1 MLVAL
6 FAWLLPQQAAATFV
20 DDKSNY
26 SISLGGSNIV
36 YFEAPVYDTDGA
48 DTWIEEGKLLV
59 SVDGAAAYT
68 VFVWKS
74 EKNIDNDRKQLNC
87 DFSTDTE
94 GFFDIT
100 LGNTR
105 STARLTKSNGGNR
118 SLERNSDNKTFG
130 FSAEWVVPYNLLG
143 KKLTFSWDVTRNGNS
158 RSKEKVSGL
167 NSKTI
172 NMPAASAKLQ
182 PVVSMAMINPKNPSK
197 LELPWFLASD
207 SIVSAYYE
215 YYDADN
221 KYQKEEIKNTN
232 SGVIMLDANQPHRG
246 FRIVVSY
253 KDRGDKGSYL
263 IENQGSTM
271 QNVSVIHAP
280 IGLTATPLGDRKG
293 KVEVKWSVPYVDD
306 DDITP
311 TDFFEIQR
319 SMTGKEEDFVTIHQ
333 EFFSKTTK
341 RTSYTFIDST
351 LVESITPSM
360 LTDGGT
366 LDNLTYRVRRII
378 TQDWGW
384 KDNNCATSTR
394 CIIDNLHLLRI
405 ANYTAKWEDER
416 AYSVRVAW
424 DYADEYNAI
433 WDDRAQMMLRVIS
446 KNKAGQVV
454 DSITYTLDQNE
465 RNQRY
470 KIVNL
475 TRSCVTY
482 DIDMYVERGESP
494 INFVDQV
501 TPNFF
506 PIRSLSDWRTFISL
520 VENANGSD
528 VNARLYAD
536 ISTST
541 LASDAVGRE
550 NAPYRG
556 VFDGNGHTLTV
567 NYRNSPGHLAPF
579 RYVGNATIRNLR
591 TAGTITTDGKFA
603 AGLIVEMLAGSTVN
617 IENCRSSVTI
627 NSSVNGEA
635 TNGGFIASMN
645 GNVVIR
651 NSKFDG
657 SFEGT
662 SSSHNGGFVGWAN
675 SDSRLTIENSVFAPE
690 HITTKSGGCQ
700 TWARMAEGN
709 VKSSFVNCHATR
721 QYSSYI
727 VIRNSNDWSKFR
739 TMVEEAK
746 NQYDV
751 EAVLD
756 ADITVSDYVGGGEA
770 AYYRG
775 IFDGNGHTITFNRSG
790 FAEEHIAPFRYVG
803 GTTTI
808 RNLHTAGTISTS
820 KRVAAG
826 LISEILTGGTV
837 NIENCRSSVTINSSV
852 SGDGTNGGFVGGM
865 NGTVTI
871 RNCKFDGSFE
881 GANCSYNGGFVG
893 WVNSN
898 SSLTIAN
905 CVFDPDHLDTKF
917 EGCETWARKVD
928 HESAKVTVTNS
939 IAIQE
944 YSRSTI
950 IIRNAR
956 DWDQFIQM
964 VKESNNT
971 YWVDAI
977 LQADISVKKSVGFS
991 DAPWRGTLHGNGHT
1005 INIDIDSGNNSF
1017 AALFP
1022 QVYSVTITDLHVK
1035 GKVNGGMHSAG
1046 LIGGAISGDPTITL
1060 NHVRV
1065 SVEVNSTDRHAGG
1078 IIGHSNNA
1086 NVNMTDCLFDGKIN
1100 TNNAGNSYIGCI
1112 IGWSSSGGRWNI
1124 NRVYSYPS
1132 ARPQAKIIWFCV
1144 YYNGNTLPW
1153 GTNDRSFTITST
1165 EWNDWGVNHYD
1176 KTNQNEVVNLMNA
1189 RQTGT
1194 WQLVNNKAVPVM
1206 QTTEKNLTTSE
1217 LVDTLGGKDVWQVVD
1232 GKVVPVMRTTVQETT
1247 DNFYNK
1253 LGDTWKKEG
1262 YNIVPATT
1270 TVDEPKFATIT
1281 KPTLPDFYHKNMGTI
1296 DKQLLTQTRQSS
1308 VLLSW
1313 NTDGNPV
1320 DYFKV
1325 MRRNEGGSDSD
1336 WKEIAT
1342 DIDQLSYEDTSVS
1355 PLLKYEYK
1363 VIAVNDC
1370 EGISTTETDAKL
1382 GECKHTGRV
1391 EGYVRFN
1398 DGTGA
1403 PNIQVEIIANGDT
1416 VKVHTDESG
1425 FFEADELSY
1434 HNKTDITYNVSTV
1447 VRGGI
1452 EVMPTSASATFDAHS
1467 NNVALREFTIQNG
1480 KRFSGYVMYD
1490 GTSIPVKGANFKVD
1504 GQTVHDN
1511 TGDIYETDHDGSFS
1525 FRMLPGEHTIQVV
1538 MAGHTFTGEGY
1549 YKNKNK
1555 QNIND
1560 DIAGTYFYDA
1570 TKVKLTG
1577 RVVGGDDQGKLPLGN
1592 NLSTNNLGDSLTMV
1606 MTLEGD
1612 NTSWL
1617 VFDNL
1622 NPNRTR
1628 RDTTYVHPR
1637 GNGHQTAVTTERKR
1651 MVVQPDQATGEY
1663 ELMLPPVRWKVQQV
1677 YCKGYPTLFQEGQV
1691 SEVIDLTDC
1700 LTRRDTTYTGSYRDV
1715 DNKTIESPK
1724 ANYNAIYNRIY
1735 HSPVEVIYK
1744 QLSYD
1749 TFDYFGDKFYNATD
1763 LKGDSR
1769 QVPLAYANPN
1779 DTTKALYSFKYPVF
1793 SMERK
1798 YRIQVQVAE
1807 RYPYNNSTRYEKVDM
1822 VRLGGGYAYM
1832 QNGMKAGANKEP
1844 QKLDSLGQAIFTL
1857 QADQTTNLL
1866 TGTDALKTVTFTVER
1881 DGTTFE
1887 AEPLQGYVLNMFPIG
1902 ESQDIM
1908 AEGKPI
1914 LYDIL
1919 RDPPGTASSSTL
1931 AKGATLNH
1939 TYTMS
1944 LTISA
1949 GPLFTYKYGEKMQAV
1964 SASVVAPQGVGTA
1977 VGPISAADTSDGELG
1992 EFKYDAN
1999 GTKAFSYSMVV
2010 GNNISTSGDPSMVG
2024 ADADLYIGTVQN
2036 AVVTPMST
2044 IRAVTDSMWN
2054 EIKARAVQEEM
2065 VSEVGKNAK
2074 SGTVVYIAGGKNEKG
2089 DTLHLIRDVAL
2100 GYGPKV
2106 QSQFIYSQKQ
2116 LLTQIIPDKAKEIID
2131 MMYLGTKA
2139 EAQAIA
2145 DKTQRPVYLS
2155 LRQPTDSTFAVVNRE
2170 VKGHAYNTVIDK
2182 AEDRINY
2189 LVVLPKNKTEQ
2200 DFSDEVLEK
2209 YQTIKAWMQ
2218 MIAQNEGEKLNA
2230 NNLLANYDIAGAQ
2243 GVNYSETFGTN
2254 FTNTWGHHFPIADEV
2269 DYFGPGSSHVA
2280 AAGSIGL
2287 TIASGILLSLAEMKT
2302 YTTPSVSGMS
2312 FNADPG
2318 YGYKSSVTFAGKM
2331 FQWTLAPVVA
2341 YATIGND
2348 ANAKAYNR
2356 TESFTIAADPNSRL
2370 NVDVYRVTAST
2381 GDVSTTVKPENVFT
2395 NDNFN
2400 NLYDEVIKQVGK
2412 GVKADQ
2418 IMGPRG
2424 FVFRTRGGATQN
2436 PWEDERK
2443 TKMYD
2448 PGTVLDARTL
2458 KINNPTI
2465 RLDKQSVSG
2474 VSVNDAA
2481 RFTIYLANES
2491 EKPDLADKP
2500 GAFTL
2505 FAVDQANPL
2514 GAKLTVD
2521 GQPLT
2526 TGGMNVTV
2534 MPGMTTQL
2542 QLEVR
2547 AGQGFDYEG
2556 LTIGVMSPTDPGNAL
2571 ARTTFDVHF
2580 LREAGGVTI
2589 ATPGDKWVLNTDA
2602 EKSADRGWY
2611 IPVTINGFDRHQH
2624 NFDHIE
2630 FQYKE
2635 SQRGDDSWV
2644 NLCSFYA
2651 DSTLM
2656 AKANGV
2662 RRLMKENENIV
2673 TEFYGEGW
2681 ETEKNYDLRAVVFCR
2696 NGSEFLTTPSKVI
2709 SGVKDTRRPKLFG
2722 APEPKNGILT
2732 SADDIVFNFSED
2744 IEYNN
2749 LSAITN
2755 FEVRG
2760 EVNNNDIS
2768 ENVSVQFTG
2777 KSSVETEAKR
2787 NFSGKDLTID
2797 LMVKPDTLAGR
2808 DMPLFSHG
2816 TSGQKLQLWVTK
2828 DFRLKGVVNGQE
2840 FTSDSTI
2847 AKNSFTQVAMVL
2859 NQTDST
2865 VSFYNGG
2872 VQLGRTHKLTSLY
2885 KGTGPLIYGRTNDSN
2900 LSDRQYYQGRM
2911 MEARL
2916 WYSAMNGGLIGT
2928 TYGYRR
2934 LSGYEKNLVDYYP
2947 MNEGSGEYVLD
2958 HTQGAN
2964 AKLIEASWAVPRG
2977 YSLGLKKETGGVRLT
2992 QDALNRT
2999 NNQDYTLMF
3008 WFRTDAD
3015 GRGTLL
3021 SNGRGLKE
3029 DIGAQNQFHIGFE
3042 GDKLMYRSNG
3052 FAAEVEGNWSDNKW
3066 HHYAMTV
3073 NRGRNEV
3080 NIYMDKLQR
3089 ATFAADSLGG
3099 ISGGYPMIGG
3109 SRYDVFNA
3117 KDSLETRD
3125 GTTPLKGNF
3134 DELLFFEQALPP
3146 TLIDTYSTKSPQGDE
3161 YGLMT
3166 FLGFER
3172 QERQKNNDIEMVPYL
3187 YSKKIYLDDKRE
3199 PRYQLD
3205 SLTKQPT
3212 GILVRDYVFA
3222 DASSVV
3228 EKYIDN
3234 ENAAPVVPYEE
3245 VKNLKFSFISKDNQ
3259 LLVELEEPAAK
3270 LNHCSVYVTVRDVED
3285 KNGNRMA
3292 SPQTASFLVSNSSL
3306 EWLLNKMDY
3315 TVSYGIGGKLD
3326 LMFYNYSS
3334 SKHTY
3339 KIENCP
3345 KWLTLSSYSDALAP
3359 QTLANVEAVISKDL
3373 NVGTYNEIIY
3383 LTDEDGI
3390 TEPFYLN
3397 LTVEGKQPE
3406 WTKSLN
3412 GDLLQYSMSIS
3423 GQVYLNNEIDTDTR
3437 DIVGVFDDEN
3447 VCHGFANISYSTQA
3461 GGGGLYLTVYD
3472 NVEKGRNLN
3481 FRLWQY
3487 STGRELVL
3495 TTTDS
3500 IKFVKSAIMG
3510 TDTPVRFNGSNAFIQ
3525 NISLEKGWN
3534 WVSFNVGGGEAF
3546 KLNELLDKL
3555 TWSVGDVMTDL
3566 NGGSTLFYNQ
3576 DGKWMATPG
3585 SKDMKLAPQ
3594 KAYGIKVDKPMNFP
3608 MAGNVISSE
3617 EGRTINVQP
3626 GWNGIGYTP
3635 TVNLTVETALSD
3647 YYDSA
3652 EPGDVIK
3659 SHTEFAYF
3667 TKTAGTGRWRGN
3679 LQYMKPGEGYMMLR
3693 KSDKPAVFVYP
3704 FYEPGSVFFDTSAY
3718 VSSVAPLRLTRSTM
3732 TVSAVIEGFEPEPG
3746 DVLVA
3751 YAGSEKC
3758 GEAVIGDSRLTR
3770 AEGGDEEPLYL
3781 NINGTQS
3788 ESVWFAVERDGEM
3801 VASTKE
3807 MMKFIPDAVVG
3818 SPDQPTAINFAQ
3830 ADDEADEWYSVSGA
3844 KLGGRPATK
3853 GVYIHNGKKI
3863 IIK

>member
-1 MLVAL
+1 MQQISDILRGRSWLMLLAL
-6 FAWLLPQQAAATFV
+6 LIWLAPQRASATYV

-26 SISLGGSNIV
+26 SVSLGGSNIV

-59 SVDGAAAYT
+59 SVDGGSAYT
-68 VFVWKS
+68 VFTWKS
-74 EKNIDNDRKQLNC
+74 ETNIDNDHTELACEFN
-87 DFSTDTE
+87 TTTE

-105 STARLTKSNGGNR
+105 NTYRLTKHNGGNR
-118 SLERNSDNKTFG
+118 SLVRNSDNKTFS

-143 KKLTFSWDVTRNGNS
+143 KKLVFSWDVTRNGNS
-158 RSKEKVSGL
+158 RTKEKVSGL
-167 NSKTI
+167 NPKTI
-172 NMPAASAKLQ
+172 NMPAPSAKLQ
-182 PVVSMAMINPKNPSK
+182 PVVSAAMINPKNPSK
-197 LELPWFLASD
+197 LELPWYLASD
-207 SIVSAYYE
+207 SITSAYYE
-215 YYDADN
+215 YYDASN
-221 KYQKEEIKNTN
+221 KYQKEIISNTN
-232 SGVIMLDANQPHRG
+232 SGVIMLDANQPHRN
-246 FRIVVSY
+246 FRLVASY
-253 KDRGDKGSYL
+253 KERGDKGSYL
-263 IENQGSTM
+263 IENQGSTK

-293 KVEVKWSVPYVDD
+293 KVELKWSVPYVDD
-306 DDITP
+306 EDITP

-319 SMTGKEEDFVTIHQ
+319 SITGKEKDFVTIHQ

-341 RTSYTFIDST
+341 KSSYTFVDST
-351 LVESITPSM
+351 LIEALTSSM
-360 LTDGGT
+360 LKNGGT
-366 LDNLTYRVRRII
+366 LDSLTYRVRRTI

-394 CIIDNLHLLRI
+394 CIVDNLHLLRI
-405 ANYTAKWEDER
+405 ASYTAKWEDER

-424 DYADEYNAI
+424 QYADEYNAI
-433 WDDRAQMMLRVIS
+433 WDERAQMVLRVVS
-446 KNKAGQVV
+446 KNKAGHVV
-454 DSITYTLDQNE
+454 DSLTYVLDQNE

-501 TPNFF
+501 SSYYY
-506 PIRSLSDWRTFISL
+506 PIRSASDWRTFISL
-520 VENANGSD
+520 VENANGKD

-579 RYVGNATIRNLR
+579 RYVGNATIRNLH

-662 SSSHNGGFVGWAN
+662 SSSHNGGFVGWVN
-675 SDSRLTIENSVFAPE
+675 GGSNLIIENSVFAPE

-727 VIRNSNDWSKFR
+727 VIRNSDDWSKFR

-751 EAVLD
+751 DAVLD

-770 AYYRG
+770 AFYRG
-775 IFDGNGHTITFNRSG
+775 IFDGNGHTITFNKSG
-790 FAEEHIAPFRYVG
+790 FTDNYLGLFRYTG
-803 GTTTI
+803 NATI
-808 RNLHTAGTISTS
+808 KNLHVRGTIKTTGQYTG
-820 KRVAAG
+820 G
-826 LISEILTGGTV
+826 LIGNAFDGYQV
-837 NIENCRSSVTINSSV
+837 NIENCRSSVTINSTKF
-852 SGDGTNGGFVGGM
+852 TNGGFISRLGERS
-865 NGTVTI
+865 TATI
-871 RNCKFDGSFE
+871 RNSKFDGSFE
-881 GANCSYNGGFVG
+881 GAESHHNGGFIG
-893 WVNSN
+893 YCQDNSTA
-898 SSLTIAN
+898 TIEN
-905 CVFDPDHLDTKF
+905 CLFEPDHLDTKF
-917 EGCETWARKVD
+917 DNCETWARKS
-928 HESAKVTVTNS
+928 ESAVVTVKNS
-939 IAIQE
+939 HAMSY
-944 YSRSTI
+944 YSPSGI
-950 IIRNAR
+950 IIRSDS
-956 DWDQFIQM
+956 DWDKFVQL
-964 VKESNNT
+964 VKDAKNK
-971 YWVDAI
+971 YYVDAI
-977 LQADISVKKSVGFS
+977 LRADISVKKSVGFM
-991 DAPWRGTLHGNGHT
+991 DAPWWGTLNGNGHT
-1005 INIDIDSGNNSF
+1005 INIDIDSGDNAY

-1022 QVYSVTITDLHVK
+1022 VVWHATINDLHVT
-1035 GKVNGGMHSAG
+1035 GKVNGGMYSAG
-1046 LIGGAISGDPTITL
+1046 LIGGAYGTPTITL
-1060 NHVRV
+1060 NRVWV
-1065 SVEVNSTDRHAGG
+1065 SVETTSNRTHAGG
-1078 IIGHSNNA
+1078 IIGYSNNA
-1086 NVNMTDCLFDGKIN
+1086 LVNMNDCLFDGKAN
-1100 TNNAGNSYIGCI
+1100 TNNADNSYAGEI
-1112 IGWSSSGGRWNI
+1112 IGWSNGGSWFLK
-1124 NRVYSYPS
+1124 RVYDNGWPK
-1132 ARPQAKIIWFCV
+1132 AHWMFFCLD
-1144 YYNGNTLPW
+1144 NGSSW
-1153 GTNDRSFTITST
+1153 GTNNGSYTVTRHGWSNVDQHNKSDQS
-1165 EWNDWGVNHYD
+1165 
-1176 KTNQNEVVNLMNA
+1176 EVVNLMNG
-1189 RQTGT
+1189 RQAGT
-1194 WQLVNNKAVPVM
+1194 WHLVDNKAVPVM
-1206 QTTEKNLTTSE
+1206 NSTKALTAAE

-1232 GKVVPVMRTTVQETT
+1232 GKVVPVMRTTVQETA

-1270 TVDEPKFATIT
+1270 RMAEPNYATIT
-1281 KPTLPDFYHKNMGTI
+1281 KPTLPDFYHENTGTI
-1296 DKQLLTQTRQSS
+1296 EKQLMTTTRQSS

-1313 NTDGNPV
+1313 NTDGNPI

-1325 MRRNEGGSDSD
+1325 MRRNEGGSDND

-1342 DIDQLSYEDTSVS
+1342 NLDQLSYEDATVS

-1363 VIAVNDC
+1363 VLAVNDC
-1370 EGISTTETDAKL
+1370 EGISTTETDVRL

-1467 NNVALREFTIQNG
+1467 NNVTLREFTIQNG

-1504 GQTVHDN
+1504 GQTIHTN
-1511 TGDIYETDHDGSFS
+1511 TGDIYESDHDGSFS
-1525 FRMLPGEHTIQVV
+1525 FRMLPGEHTIQVA
-1538 MAGHTFTGEGY
+1538 MPGHTFTGDGY
-1549 YKNKNK
+1549 YKNKNM

-1570 TKVKLTG
+1570 TKVKLAG
-1577 RVVGGDDQGKLPLGN
+1577 RVVGGNDQGRMPLDN

-1606 MTLEGD
+1606 LTLEGD

-1637 GNGHQTAVTTERKR
+1637 GNGHKTEVTTERKR
-1651 MVVQPDQATGEY
+1651 MVVQPDPKTGEY
-1663 ELMLPPVRWKVQQV
+1663 MLMLPPVRWKVQQV

-1691 SEVIDLTDC
+1691 SEVVDLTDC
-1700 LTRRDTTYTGSYRDV
+1700 LTRRDTTYAGNYKDV
-1715 DNKTIESPK
+1715 DSKMVENPK
-1724 ANYNAIYNRIY
+1724 ASYNAVYNRIY

-1744 QLSYD
+1744 QLTYD
-1749 TFDYFGDKFYNATD
+1749 TFDYLGDKFYMATD
-1763 LKGDSR
+1763 LKGDGR
-1769 QVPLAYANPN
+1769 QVPLAYRNPK
-1779 DTTKALYSFKYPVF
+1779 DTTKALYSFGYPVF

-1832 QNGMKAGANKEP
+1832 QNGMKAGAAKEP
-1844 QKLDSLGQAIFTL
+1844 LQLDSLGQAIFTL
-1857 QADQTTNLL
+1857 QADQTTKLL
-1866 TGTDALKTVTFTVER
+1866 TGEDALKTVTFTVER

-1887 AEPLQGYVLNMFPIG
+1887 AKPLRGYVLNMFPIG
-1902 ESQDIM
+1902 KSQDIM

-1914 LYDIL
+1914 LFDIL
-1919 RDPPGTASSSTL
+1919 RDPPGAASSSTL

-1949 GPLFTYKYGEKMQAV
+1949 GPLFTYKYGEKMQTV
-1964 SASVVAPQGVGTA
+1964 SASVVAPNGIGTA

-1999 GTKAFSYSMVV
+1999 GTKAFSYSMNVSH
-2010 GNNISTSGDPSMVG
+2010 NISTSGDPSMVG

-2054 EIKARAVQEEM
+2054 EIKARAVQDKM
-2065 VSEVGKNAK
+2065 VSEVGKELS
-2074 SGTVVYIAGGKNEKG
+2074 SGSVVYIAGGKNEKG

-2106 QSQFIYSQKQ
+2106 QSQFVYSQKQ
-2116 LLTQIIPDKAKEIID
+2116 LLEQIIPDKAREIVD
-2131 MMYLGTKA
+2131 MMYLGTK
-2139 EAQAIA
+2139 EQAQAIA
-2145 DKTQRPVYLS
+2145 DKTQQPVYLS
-2155 LRQPTDSTFAVVNRE
+2155 LRQPTDSAFAVANRMVE
-2170 VKGHAYNTVIDK
+2170 DHAYNTTIDK
-2182 AEDRINY
+2182 AEKRINY
-2189 LVVLPKNKTEQ
+2189 LVVLPTGKTEQ

-2209 YQTIKAWMQ
+2209 YQTIKAWME
-2218 MIAQNEGEKLNA
+2218 MISQNEGEKLNA

-2243 GVNYSETFGTN
+2243 GVNYSETFDTN
-2254 FTNTWGHHFPIADEV
+2254 FTNTWGHHFPIADEA

-2312 FNADPG
+2312 YNADPG

-2341 YATIGND
+2341 YSTIGNN
-2348 ANAKAYNR
+2348 ANTKAYNR
-2356 TESFTIAADPNSRL
+2356 TTSFTIAADPSSRL
-2370 NVDVYRVTAST
+2370 NVDVYRVSAST
-2381 GDVSTTVKPENVFT
+2381 GDATATVRADNVFT

-2412 GVKADQ
+2412 EVKADQ

-2443 TKMYD
+2443 THFYD

-2474 VSVNDAA
+2474 VSISDAA

-2491 EKPDLADKP
+2491 EKPDMADKP

-2505 FAVDQANPL
+2505 FAVDQANPH

-2526 TGGMNVTV
+2526 TGGMSVTI
-2534 MPGMTTQL
+2534 MPGVTTQL

-2556 LTIGVMSPTDPGNAL
+2556 LTIGVMSPTDAANAVD
-2571 ARTTFDVHF
+2571 RTSFDVHF
-2580 LREAGGVTI
+2580 LREAGGATI
-2589 ATPGDKWVLNTDA
+2589 SAPGDKWVLNTEAQKDS
-2602 EKSADRGWY
+2602 KRGWY

-2635 SQRGDDSWV
+2635 SQRGDDAWT
-2644 NLCSFYA
+2644 NACSFYA

-2662 RRLMKENENIV
+2662 RKLMKENENIV

-2681 ETEKNYDLRAVVFCR
+2681 ETEKSYDLRAVVFCR
-2696 NGSEFLTTPSKVI
+2696 NGSEFLTTSSKIV
-2709 SGVKDTRRPKLFG
+2709 SGIKDTRRPQLFG
-2722 APEPKNGILT
+2722 TPEPKSGILT
-2732 SADDIVFNFSED
+2732 PADDIVFNFSED

-2760 EVNNNDIS
+2760 EVNNSDLS
-2768 ENVSVQFTG
+2768 TNVSVQFTG

-2787 NFSGKDLTID
+2787 NFSGKDVTID
-2797 LMVKPDTLAGR
+2797 LMVRPDTTARR

-2816 TSGQKLQLWVTK
+2816 TNGQTLQLWVTK
-2828 DFRLKGVVNGQE
+2828 DFKLKAVVNKQE
-2840 FTSDSTI
+2840 FVSDSTI
-2847 AKNSFTQVAMVL
+2847 AKSSFTQVAMVL
-2859 NQTDST
+2859 NQTDNT
-2865 VSFYNGG
+2865 VTFYNGG
-2872 VQLGRTHKLTSLY
+2872 VQLGKVHHLTASY
-2885 KGTGPLIYGRTNDSN
+2885 TGTGPLIYGRTNDI
-2900 LSDRQYYQGRM
+2900 DRNASQFYQGRM
-2911 MEARL
+2911 MECRL
-2916 WYSAMNGGLIGT
+2916 WYSAMSGGLIGT

-2934 LSGYEKNLVDYYP
+2934 LSGYEKDLVDYYP
-2947 MNEGSGEYVLD
+2947 MNEGSGKYVVD
-2958 HTQGAN
+2958 RTQGAD
-2964 AKLIEASWAVPRG
+2964 AQLIEANWAIPHG
-2977 YSLGLKKETGGVRLT
+2977 YSLRLEKETKGVRLT

-3008 WFRTDAD
+3008 WFKTDAD

-3021 SNGRGLKE
+3021 SNGRGLKQ
-3029 DIGAQNQFHIGFE
+3029 DNGAEHQFHIGFE
-3042 GDKLMYRSNG
+3042 DEKLMYRSNG
-3052 FAAEVEGNWSDNKW
+3052 FAAEVEGKWSDNQW

-3080 NIYMDKLQR
+3080 NIYVDKEQR

-3109 SRYDVFNA
+3109 SRYDMLNE
-3117 KDSLETRD
+3117 KDSLETHD
-3125 GTTPLKGNF
+3125 GTTPLKGNI

-3146 TLIDTYSTKSPQGDE
+3146 TLINTYSTKSPQGDE

-3172 QERQKNNDIEMVPYL
+3172 QERQKNNDIETVPYL

-3199 PRYQLD
+3199 VRYQVD
-3205 SLTKQPT
+3205 SISRQPT
-3212 GILVRDYVFA
+3212 GIPVRDYVFV
-3222 DASSVV
+3222 DGTSVV
-3228 EKYIDN
+3228 ERYVDN
-3234 ENAAPVVPYEE
+3234 TQAAPVVPYEE
-3245 VKNLKFSFISKDNQ
+3245 VKNLKFSYIGRGNQ
-3259 LLVELEEPAAK
+3259 LLVDLDEPGAR
-3270 LNHCSVYVTVRDVED
+3270 LNRRHVYVTVRDVED

-3292 SPQTASFLVSNSSL
+3292 SPKTACYLVYNSSL
-3306 EWLLNKMDY
+3306 EWLVNKVDH
-3315 TVSYGIGGKLD
+3315 TVKYGSGEQIE
-3326 LMFYNYSS
+3326 MPFYNNSAVN
-3334 SKHTY
+3334 HTY

-3345 KWLTLSSYSDALAP
+3345 KWLTLNSYSDVVAP
-3359 QTLANVEAVISKDL
+3359 QSLGAIVATVNKDL
-3373 NVGTYNEIIY
+3373 SIGSYSEIIY
-3383 LTDEDGI
+3383 LTDEEGI
-3390 TEPFYLN
+3390 TEPLYLN
-3397 LTVEGKQPE
+3397 LTVEGDKPS
-3406 WTKSLN
+3406 WAN
-3412 GDLLQYSMSIS
+3412 GIDKALLDYSMSIS
-3423 GQVYLNNEIDTDTR
+3423 GQVYLYNQLDTDAR
-3437 DIVGVFDDEN
+3437 DIVGAFDSQN
-3447 VCHGFANISYSTQA
+3447 VCHGYANISYSPETNESA
-3461 GGGGLYLTVYD
+3461 VYLTVYD
-3472 NVEKGRNLN
+3472 SIPNGRDLK

-3487 STGRELVL
+3487 STGREIVL
-3495 TTTDS
+3495 TATPAV
-3500 IKFVKSAIMG
+3500 KFSESAVLG
-3510 TDTPVRFNGSNAFIQ
+3510 TDTPVRFEGGDNCVQ
-3525 NISLEKGWN
+3525 NFRLKQGWN
-3534 WVSFNVGGGEAF
+3534 WVSFNVTSSQQ
-3546 KLNELLDKL
+3546 NKL
-3555 TWSVGDVMTDL
+3555 TSLLSSMPWKEGDVL
-3566 NGGSTLFYNQ
+3566 SILGSNLTMSYK
-3576 DGKWMATPG
+3576 DGKWMASGRAQDVPIS
-3585 SKDMKLAPQ
+3585 SKN
-3594 KAYGIKVDKPMNFP
+3594 AYAIKVQEDCVLPVE
-3608 MAGNVISSE
+3608 GTVITDVSE
-3617 EGRTINVQP
+3617 RTITVKK

-3635 TVNLTVETALSD
+3635 TVSLSVDAALTD
-3647 YYDSA
+3647 YFDEA
-3652 EPGDVIK
+3652 EQGDVIK

-3667 TKTAGTGRWRGN
+3667 TKSGNTGQWRGS

-3693 KSDKPAVFVYP
+3693 KGTSEVSFVYP
-3704 FYEPGSVFFDTSAY
+3704 YYDL
-3718 VSSVAPLRLTRSTM
+3718 SSYREAWSQGTVGKAALKRSTM
-3732 TVSAVIEGFEPEPG
+3732 SVSAHVVGVDVEDGDMLMAYSNGELVGEGVLTTTGEPAYMSIAG
-3746 DVLVA
+3746 D
-3751 YAGSEKC
+3751 
-3758 GEAVIGDSRLTR
+3758 
-3770 AEGGDEEPLYL
+3770 
-3781 NINGTQS
+3781 TQQPI
-3788 ESVWFAVERDGEM
+3788 WFAVEREGEI
-3801 VASTKE
+3801 VASTGEVMTFKA
-3807 MMKFIPDAVVG
+3807 DAVIG
-3818 SPDQPTAINFAQ
+3818 SPDEPTAINFVR
-3830 ADDEADEWYSVSGA
+3830 ADAEVGKWYTVDGLMLQE
-3844 KLGGRPATK
+3844 KPVRK
-3853 GVYIHNGKKI
+3853 GVYIYNGKKI
-3863 IIK
+3863 VVR